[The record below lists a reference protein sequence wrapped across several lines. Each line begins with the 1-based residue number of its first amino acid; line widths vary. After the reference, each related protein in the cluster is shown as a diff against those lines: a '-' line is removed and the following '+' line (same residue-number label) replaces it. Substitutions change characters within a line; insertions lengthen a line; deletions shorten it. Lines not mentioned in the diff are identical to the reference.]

1 MKIKSLILSVI
12 CVLPLYAHAIELSP
26 KEKELVVAGKLSKDV
41 QWRKKFVWPKVTIK
55 ALIPGTPEQNMKGFT
70 QFETHTEFIPDLIKS
85 KIVATPAPNQWH
97 VSCVLKVPW
106 PVSTSAYTTNNVVT
120 VAADGTQ
127 TLVWNMVK
135 GDLIKATDGH
145 ITFQPYEGK
154 SLLEY
159 ESQIVPDSGLAGMF
173 KSKVEGDIEATVKAI
188 IKNLAKKNS
197 SSPQST
203 SI

>member
-1 MKIKSLILSVI
+1 MKIKSLILLSLAL
-12 CVLPLYAHAIELSP
+12 LPLYAQAIDLSA

-41 QWRKKFVWPKVTIK
+41 QWREKFVWPKVTIK

-70 QFETHTEFIPDLIKS
+70 QFEKHTDFIPDLIQS
-85 KIVATPAPNQWH
+85 KIVKTPAANQWH
-97 VSCVLKVPW
+97 VACVLKVPW
-106 PVSTSAYTTNNVVT
+106 PVSKSAYTTNNVVT

-127 TLVWNMVK
+127 RLDWNMVK

-173 KSKVEGDIEATVKAI
+173 KNKVESDIEATVKAI
-188 IKNLAKKNS
+188 IKNLAK
-197 SSPQST
+197 QSN
-203 SI
+203 